1 MPSPMQSPIVTTV
14 AGREPPI
21 AIYSLGQFE
30 ILIQGISARM
40 DGRGPKKPLE
50 LLSILIVAGARGAVV
65 GTVAD
70 DLWPEADGF
79 DAYRSLITTVYRLRR
94 LLAYR
99 DAVHLGAGRIRLDPT
114 LCRVDVWQF
123 EHALAAARDREQLRA
138 ALAIYEGPF
147 LEGSDNPWVVGMRT
161 RLQHSVTHAVRTIGS
176 SLPGATGAATLE
188 VVGSVGV
195 SGLSRGDRRTGAAVR
210 LLVQGDPVARHELQS
225 RGK

>member
-1 MPSPMQSPIVTTV
+1 MQSSIVSTV
-14 AGREPPI
+14 ARRAPSV

-30 ILIQGISARM
+30 VLIQGISVRM

-79 DAYRSLITTVYRLRR
+79 DAYRSLITTIYRLRR
-94 LLAYR
+94 LLADR
-99 DAVHLGAGRIRLDPT
+99 DTVHLGAGRIRLDPT
-114 LCRVDVWQF
+114 LCQVDVWQF
-123 EHALAAARDREQLRA
+123 ENALSAARDREQLRA

-147 LEGSDNPWVVGMRT
+147 LEGSDNPWVVGMRI
-161 RLQHSVTHAVRTIGS
+161 RLQHAITHAVRTIGS
-176 SLPGATGAATLE
+176 SLPGATGADTLE
-188 VVGSVGV
+188 VVGSVRA
-195 SGLSRGDRRTGAAVR
+195 SGLSRGDRRSGAAVR
-210 LLVQGDPVARHELQS
+210 LLVQGDPVVRHELQP